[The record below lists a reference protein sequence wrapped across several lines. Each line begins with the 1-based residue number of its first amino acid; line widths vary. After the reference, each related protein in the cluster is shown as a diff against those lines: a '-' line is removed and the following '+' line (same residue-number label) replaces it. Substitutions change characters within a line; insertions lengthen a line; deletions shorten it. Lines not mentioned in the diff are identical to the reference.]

1 MVDEKGTLAT
11 QVDMVQRYYWWYQ
24 AMEIYSYRNFTFE
37 SDRLIALAGLA
48 SKFQCPG
55 DEFLYVLWKSDLV
68 HGLAWRVGGRKKGNA
83 TDASPKSPIPS
94 WSWASR
100 PGNIIT
106 YSKSDSNPQ
115 LRVGTHESIT
125 LYQIPE
131 GSLHHAFIEVLSVER
146 CLQL

>member
-68 HGLAWRVGGRKKGNA
+68 HG
-83 TDASPKSPIPS
+83 
-94 WSWASR
+94 
-100 PGNIIT
+100 
-106 YSKSDSNPQ
+106 
-115 LRVGTHESIT
+115 
-125 LYQIPE
+125 
-131 GSLHHAFIEVLSVER
+131 
-146 CLQL
+146 